1 MFIAQAYKALHEF
14 WRYLVGSV
22 LIFVASGI
30 GQIPLTL
37 AILGKLWMD
46 NDGNFEGLGNAMGSL
61 DQATLMG
68 VLDKNL
74 TLFLLLL
81 SFVFALGGVFLA
93 VKYLHQQKMKDII
106 TTRKKFDW
114 GRVWFAFIMIL
125 WCRKNLKLPSI

>member
-1 MFIAQAYKALHEF
+1 
-14 WRYLVGSV
+14 
-22 LIFVASGI
+22 
-30 GQIPLTL
+30 
-37 AILGKLWMD
+37 MD
-46 NDGNFEGLGNAMGSL
+46 NDGNPEELGDAMGSL

-74 TLFLLLL
+74 TLFLMLL

-114 GRVWFAFIMIL
+114 GRV
-125 WCRKNLKLPSI
+125 